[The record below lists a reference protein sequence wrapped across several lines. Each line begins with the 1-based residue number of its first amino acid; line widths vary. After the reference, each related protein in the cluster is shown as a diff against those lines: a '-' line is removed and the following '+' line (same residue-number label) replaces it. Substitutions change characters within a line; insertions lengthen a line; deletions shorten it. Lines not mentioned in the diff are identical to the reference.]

1 MKAALPIT
9 PRASRVA
16 SADLCVSV
24 RDGGATVRGPSRA
37 TIDERRLH
45 CAVAGTPRWLASAA
59 GSKAIGDPAAALLDL
74 YMARGDA
81 LLDSLAGAFA
91 FCIVDLERGRTLAA
105 ADRMGVW
112 RLHYQHDRGRL
123 LISSSL
129 DTLVQQCETRPAVD
143 LQALY
148 DYVYFH
154 MVPGPATIYRGVQRL
169 LPGHYL
175 HYRQGRVST
184 HAY

>member
-45 CAVAGTPRWLASAA
+45 CAVAGTPRWLASDA

-81 LLDSLAGAFA
+81 LLDALAGAFA

-123 LISSSL
+123 LI
-129 DTLVQQCETRPAVD
+129 
-143 LQALY
+143 
-148 DYVYFH
+148 
-154 MVPGPATIYRGVQRL
+154 
-169 LPGHYL
+169 
-175 HYRQGRVST
+175 
-184 HAY
+184 